1 MAKEHT
7 AQAVLVGPMRFDAES
22 GSGNRIV
29 MDVGEQDGGQNA
41 GPSPMELL
49 LVALAGC
56 TGMDVIS
63 ILRKKRQD
71 VTDYTISV
79 RGVRREE
86 YPQTFTAIT
95 VEHTVTG
102 RSINPDAVQRA
113 IELSETKYCSVG
125 ATLGMTA
132 TITHTFR
139 VEEA

>member
-7 AQAVLVGPMRFDAES
+7 AKAVLVGPMRFDAES

-71 VTDYTISV
+71 VTGYTISV

-86 YPQTFTAIT
+86 HPQTFAAIS
-95 VEHTVTG
+95 VEHEVTG
-102 RSINPDAVQRA
+102 KGISPDAVRRA
-113 IELSETKYCSVG
+113 VELSETKYCSVG
-125 ATLGMTA
+125 ATLGLTA
-132 TITHTFR
+132 AISHTFR

>member
-7 AQAVLVGPMRFDAES
+7 AKAVLVGPMRFDAES

-71 VTDYTISV
+71 VTGYTISV

-86 YPQTFTAIT
+86 HPQTFAAIS
-95 VEHTVTG
+95 VEHVVTG
-102 RSINPDAVQRA
+102 KGISPDAVRRA
-113 IELSETKYCSVG
+113 IELSETKYCSVS
-125 ATLGMTA
+125 ATLGLTA
-132 TITHTFR
+132 AISHTFR

>member
-7 AQAVLVGPMRFDAES
+7 AKAVLVGPMRFDAES

-71 VTDYTISV
+71 VTGYTISV

-86 YPQTFTAIT
+86 HPQTFAAIS
-95 VEHTVTG
+95 VEHVVTG
-102 RSINPDAVQRA
+102 KGISPDAVRRA

-125 ATLGMTA
+125 ATLGLTA
-132 TITHTFR
+132 
-139 VEEA
+139 A